1 MIVFIAIHEQV
12 LTMKLVFYELHYL
25 CALHLKVRLKL
36 WIQSVEIALI
46 ALGHLIETLVALL
59 ACIIILIRNSLSL
72 VRQVY

>member
-1 MIVFIAIHEQV
+1 MIIFIAIHEQV
-12 LTMKLVFYELHYL
+12 LTLKLVFYELHY
-25 CALHLKVRLKL
+25 ALHLKVRLKL
-36 WIQSVEIALI
+36 WIKSVEIALI